1 MRRWSVVCQVL
12 YNSVCRLL
20 ILAVSHHTF
29 RPPSPVLISVIGA
42 DVYNIFFFVVQKF
55 WVVDGVGDLIYWK
68 QHYMGLILRL
78 YVLIFG
84 NLGRDRMCA
93 TNLIRVLSCVPV
105 NLDDIL
111 LLRSI
116 MF

>member
-29 RPPSPVLISVIGA
+29 RPPSPVVISVIGA

-68 QHYMGLILRL
+68 QHYMRSILRF
-78 YVLIFG
+78 ICSHFWQ
-84 NLGRDRMCA
+84 LG
-93 TNLIRVLSCVPV
+93 T
-105 NLDDIL
+105 
-111 LLRSI
+111 
-116 MF
+116 